1 MRPGLL
7 RDAVAGDG
15 EALAAIYNPYV
26 TGSIVTFEEVPVA
39 GAEMAARV
47 AAVQAAGLPWLVAEE
62 DGEVVGYAYASPWK
76 PRHGY
81 RLSVEVTVYLEPGRE
96 GHGWGTRL
104 YRELFARLAGRGVH
118 FVAGGIALPNP
129 ASVALHE
136 KMGMV
141 KVAHYRENGIK
152 FGRWI
157 DVGYWQRLL

>member
-1 MRPGLL
+1 MEPGPL

-15 EALAAIYNPYV
+15 EALARIYNHYV
-26 TGSIVTFEEVPVA
+26 TETIVTFEEVPVS
-39 GAEMAARV
+39 GGEMAARL

-62 DGEVVGYAYASPWK
+62 DGLVVGYAYASPWK

-81 RLSVEVTVYLEPGRE
+81 RLSVEVTVYLAPGRE
-96 GHGWGTRL
+96 GRGWGTQL
-104 YRELFARLAGRGVH
+104 YERLFAVLAERGVH
-118 FVAGGIALPNP
+118 FIAGGIALPNP